1 MSFLSASTFCDDGVT
16 IIVFDK
22 NIGVTNGCYSFGFVM
37 LSVQAKCFDV
47 DTKTITLGRKICK
60 LEMRL
65 KCGRL
70 KIESFVLCLQQGTS
84 AEGSSGIFDKS
95 PLKSSGFHFLEIYFS
110 G

>member
-1 MSFLSASTFCDDGVT
+1 MSFLSASSFCDDGVS

-22 NIGVTNGCYSFGFVM
+22 NIGVTNGCYSFGFVI

-70 KIESFVLCLQQGTS
+70 KIESFCVCSKEPQLKVLQESLTS
-84 AEGSSGIFDKS
+84 R
-95 PLKSSGFHFLEIYFS
+95 L
-110 G
+110 